1 MPLLFQHRRLTSLI
15 VFLSILLNLCA
26 PAIGRAVTLASDPL
40 AMDICS
46 ATAARDNPAPPPHK
60 QAVHGLK
67 HCVFCATHAS
77 GEAPPPAPAGLL
89 AVLEGH
95 NGYPQTPGTAPILQ
109 LAWSEAQPR
118 GPPAAD

>member
-1 MPLLFQHRRLTSLI
+1 MPTLFQHRRLTSLI

-46 ATAARDNPAPPPHK
+46 TTAARSNPAPTPDK
-60 QAVHGLK
+60 QPAHSLK
-67 HCVFCATHAS
+67 HCVFCVTHAS
-77 GEAPPPAPAGLL
+77 GAAPPPTPAGLL

-95 NGYPQTPGTAPILQ
+95 DDYPQTPGTAPALP

-118 GPPAAD
+118 GPPAAG